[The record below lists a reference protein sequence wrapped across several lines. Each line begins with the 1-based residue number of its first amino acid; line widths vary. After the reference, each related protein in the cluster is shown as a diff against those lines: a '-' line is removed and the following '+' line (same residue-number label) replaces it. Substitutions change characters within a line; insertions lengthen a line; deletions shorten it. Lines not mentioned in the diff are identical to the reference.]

1 MLNLDTSWI
10 SGSPLTDTLSNIVQI
25 ELMTLKTM
33 PDKSDSSSAKSFFFS
48 FCLPTCPP
56 PNTRRT
62 IKDGE
67 VKEAFESSWPESN
80 NVIVIC
86 ANLTQT

>member
-1 MLNLDTSWI
+1 MLNLDTSWT

-25 ELMTLKTM
+25 ELVTLKTM
-33 PDKSDSSSAKSFFFS
+33 PDKSGSSSTKSFLFS
-48 FCLPTCPP
+48 FCILTYPP
-56 PNTRRT
+56 PNTRRP

-67 VKEAFESSWPESN
+67 VKGAFDSSWPESN

-86 ANLTQT
+86 ANLTQI